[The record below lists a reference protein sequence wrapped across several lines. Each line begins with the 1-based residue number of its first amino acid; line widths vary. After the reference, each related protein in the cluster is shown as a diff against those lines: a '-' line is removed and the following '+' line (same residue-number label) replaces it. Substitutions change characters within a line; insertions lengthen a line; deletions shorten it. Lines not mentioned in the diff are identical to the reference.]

1 MSDDRPKILVVD
13 DDRTQRQMIR
23 LGLEPRGF
31 IVLEADNGRSGLEA
45 ATSDKPD
52 LVLLDMRMPVL
63 DGLGFLSALDVAT
76 MGLPVMVVS
85 GVDDVAEAAK
95 AFKLG
100 AVDYV
105 QKPVR
110 NFDVLER
117 SIHNAL
123 ARGDLARK
131 ARLAEERY
139 HTLVE
144 NVPMVVFLMD
154 GGHQLSFVS
163 RHLEVLLQETPAVA
177 QAEPGWLLSRTL
189 LADQDRLQK
198 MLDQTLTRQ
207 DRPRSVEC
215 RLART
220 DGTLAHCLVKVIP
233 LGQDVEGRLCV
244 EGVILDITD
253 RVALEKFLVQREK
266 LKTVG
271 SITAGLAHEIRN
283 PLMAIGG
290 FARRLRDKYPDA
302 GEAGI
307 ILDEAMRLEELLSRI
322 LGYLNPVK
330 IKGEECSVNQT
341 LVSCLELLGPELE
354 KRGLTTHSELCPE
367 STHVREDPEVLEQVI
382 VSLVRQMTL
391 HLPDEGSITL
401 RTFESAAYVHVEAQS
416 AYWPALEDPD
426 SFFLPF
432 DQAGAESGLPF
443 ARRMLGMMGGALGLE
458 ERDGEMLITVT
469 LPKKRERVG

>member
-1 MSDDRPKILVVD
+1 MSDDRPRILVVD
-13 DDRTQRQMIR
+13 DDRVQRQLIR

-31 IVLEADNGRSGLEA
+31 ELLEADSGRSGLEA
-45 ATSDKPD
+45 TKREAPD
-52 LVLLDMRMPVL
+52 LVLLDMRMPVM
-63 DGLGFLSALDVAT
+63 DGLGFLSALDVAAL
-76 MGLPVMVVS
+76 GLPVMVVS

-117 SIHNAL
+117 SIRNTL
-123 ARGDLARK
+123 ARRELVRK
-131 ARLAEERY
+131 ARLAENRY

-154 GGHQLSFVS
+154 GGHQLNFVS
-163 RHLEVLLQETPAVA
+163 RHLEILLQQTPDVA
-177 QAEPGWLLSRTL
+177 QSEPGWLLSHTL

-198 MLDQTLTRQ
+198 MLDQTLSRQ

-215 RLART
+215 RLVRA
-220 DGTLAHCLVKVIP
+220 DGTLAHCLIKVIP
-233 LGQDVEGRLCV
+233 LGHDDKGRPCV
-244 EGVILDITD
+244 EGVIMDITD

-271 SITAGLAHEIRN
+271 SIASGLAHEIRN

-290 FARRLRDKYPDA
+290 FARRLRDKYPEAD
-302 GEAGI
+302 EAGI
-307 ILDEAMRLEELLSRI
+307 ILDEAMRLEELLARI

-341 LVSCLELLGPELE
+341 LAACLELLAPEME
-354 KRGLTTHSELCPE
+354 KRGLTTHVELTTEP
-367 STHVREDPEVLEQVI
+367 TLVREDPEVLEQVV
-382 VSLVRQMTL
+382 VSLVRQMIL
-391 HLPDEGSITL
+391 HLPDEGGITL
-401 RTFESAAYVHVEAQS
+401 RTYESATYVHLEAQS
-416 AYWPALEDPD
+416 AYWPVLEDPD

-432 DQAGAESGLPF
+432 DQAEAESGLPF

-458 ERDGEMLITVT
+458 RTDTEMLITVT
-469 LPKKRERVG
+469 LPKKRERLA